1 MELLGEEGRRLLRL
15 GLLPGLLGGGLA
27 VAFRLLLDLLLLVP
41 PLALPL
47 AGGAV
52 GLFSAW
58 LYRRLPDL
66 RGGGVDRVLLAYHLG
81 QGRLPPRLGP
91 LKALLT
97 ALTLGLGGSGGQEG
111 PLLYAGGALAQA
123 LRPRNPAEAR
133 AVLLAGGAAAIA
145 ALFHTPLG
153 AAFFA
158 AEVLYRG
165 SALEGRLLGYLAV
178 AAISGYGLQ
187 SLLFGTHPLLPVQG
201 LEAPPL
207 WFALALAPLAALGAW
222 ALARG
227 LAWSRARLQGPA
239 ALPLALAA
247 SGTLALLFPPARGT
261 SYEGLAALLQGEG
274 PNPFLF
280 LLAKALAVL
289 LSAGSG
295 ASVGLFGPS
304 VVLGGALGAALGA
317 LFGIGGPGPILLG
330 LVALVSAAA
339 RTPFAAVV
347 QMVEITGS
355 YALLVPGLLVAF
367 GAFALNRETLFPLQ
381 PPGPEASP
389 AHAEDLLRGLAQL
402 PPGRPL
408 LLGDLGAVLLEVREG
423 HPWAGKPLKDTAL
436 PPGVLVG
443 LVFRQAHLLAPRGQ
457 DRLEPGDRVLLLGPK
472 EEVARFAARS

>member
-66 RGGGVDRVLLAYHLG
+66 RGGGADRVLLAYHLG

-207 WFALALAPLAALGAW
+207 WFALALAPLAALGAF

-261 SYEGLAALLQGEG
+261 SYEGLAALLAPPPPAGTPPPPAGTPSPSPRTGRATTPPRHAQCWRHR
-274 PNPFLF
+274 
-280 LLAKALAVL
+280 KAE
-289 LSAGSG
+289 
-295 ASVGLFGPS
+295 P
-304 VVLGGALGAALGA
+304 
-317 LFGIGGPGPILLG
+317 
-330 LVALVSAAA
+330 A
-339 RTPFAAVV
+339 R
-347 QMVEITGS
+347 
-355 YALLVPGLLVAF
+355 
-367 GAFALNRETLFPLQ
+367 
-381 PPGPEASP
+381 
-389 AHAEDLLRGLAQL
+389 
-402 PPGRPL
+402 
-408 LLGDLGAVLLEVREG
+408 
-423 HPWAGKPLKDTAL
+423 
-436 PPGVLVG
+436 
-443 LVFRQAHLLAPRGQ
+443 
-457 DRLEPGDRVLLLGPK
+457 
-472 EEVARFAARS
+472 

>member
-1 MELLGEEGRRLLRL
+1 M
-15 GLLPGLLGGGLA
+15 
-27 VAFRLLLDLLLLVP
+27 
-41 PLALPL
+41 
-47 AGGAV
+47 
-52 GLFSAW
+52 
-58 LYRRLPDL
+58 
-66 RGGGVDRVLLAYHLG
+66 
-81 QGRLPPRLGP
+81 
-91 LKALLT
+91 
-97 ALTLGLGGSGGQEG
+97 
-111 PLLYAGGALAQA
+111 
-123 LRPRNPAEAR
+123 
-133 AVLLAGGAAAIA
+133 
-145 ALFHTPLG
+145 G

-201 LEAPPL
+201 PEAPPL
-207 WFALALAPLAALGAW
+207 WFALALAPLAALGAF

-402 PPGRPL
+402 PRAGPSSSGTWGRSSSRCGKGIPGRGSPSRTPPCPR
-408 LLGDLGAVLLEVREG
+408 GPGGPR
-423 HPWAGKPLKDTAL
+423 L
-436 PPGVLVG
+436 PPSPP
-443 LVFRQAHLLAPRGQ
+443 PRP
-457 DRLEPGDRVLLLGPK
+457 PGAGPAG
-472 EEVARFAARS
+472 ARGPGPPPRA

>member
-1 MELLGEEGRRLLRL
+1 M
-15 GLLPGLLGGGLA
+15 
-27 VAFRLLLDLLLLVP
+27 
-41 PLALPL
+41 
-47 AGGAV
+47 

-133 AVLLAGGAAAIA
+133 AVLLAGGVAAIA

-187 SLLFGTHPLLPVQG
+187 SLFFGTRPLLPVQG

-222 ALARG
+222 
-227 LAWSRARLQGPA
+227 
-239 ALPLALAA
+239 
-247 SGTLALLFPPARGT
+247 
-261 SYEGLAALLQGEG
+261 
-274 PNPFLF
+274 
-280 LLAKALAVL
+280 
-289 LSAGSG
+289 
-295 ASVGLFGPS
+295 
-304 VVLGGALGAALGA
+304 
-317 LFGIGGPGPILLG
+317 
-330 LVALVSAAA
+330 ALVSAAA

-381 PPGPEASP
+381 PSGPEASP
-389 AHAEDLLRGLAQL
+389 AHAEDLRPAPPGPAPPPRGPGGGPPRGAGGAHLGGEAPQGHRPSPRDPGGPRL
-402 PPGRPL
+402 PPSPPPR
-408 LLGDLGAVLLEVREG
+408 
-423 HPWAGKPLKDTAL
+423 
-436 PPGVLVG
+436 PPGAGPAGARGPGPPPRASGGGGPLRRPVLIRAGASPHGAASDLDHLEAPEPVG
-443 LVFRQAHLLAPRGQ
+443 GGGELQGAHPGELGGLLQG
-457 DRLEPGDRVLLLGPK
+457 
-472 EEVARFAARS
+472 EEVLHPEEGPLHQGLKRRPPVGQPP

>member
-66 RGGGVDRVLLAYHLG
+66 RGGGADRVLLAYHLG

-145 ALFHTPLG
+145 ALFHTPFG

-201 LEAPPL
+201 L
-207 WFALALAPLAALGAW
+207 
-222 ALARG
+222 
-227 LAWSRARLQGPA
+227 
-239 ALPLALAA
+239 
-247 SGTLALLFPPARGT
+247 
-261 SYEGLAALLQGEG
+261 
-274 PNPFLF
+274 
-280 LLAKALAVL
+280 
-289 LSAGSG
+289 
-295 ASVGLFGPS
+295 
-304 VVLGGALGAALGA
+304 
-317 LFGIGGPGPILLG
+317 
-330 LVALVSAAA
+330 
-339 RTPFAAVV
+339 
-347 QMVEITGS
+347 
-355 YALLVPGLLVAF
+355 
-367 GAFALNRETLFPLQ
+367 
-381 PPGPEASP
+381 
-389 AHAEDLLRGLAQL
+389 
-402 PPGRPL
+402 
-408 LLGDLGAVLLEVREG
+408 
-423 HPWAGKPLKDTAL
+423 
-436 PPGVLVG
+436 
-443 LVFRQAHLLAPRGQ
+443 
-457 DRLEPGDRVLLLGPK
+457 
-472 EEVARFAARS
+472 

>member
-1 MELLGEEGRRLLRL
+1 M
-15 GLLPGLLGGGLA
+15 
-27 VAFRLLLDLLLLVP
+27 
-41 PLALPL
+41 
-47 AGGAV
+47 
-52 GLFSAW
+52 
-58 LYRRLPDL
+58 
-66 RGGGVDRVLLAYHLG
+66 DRVLLAYHLG

-133 AVLLAGGAAAIA
+133 AVLLAGGVAAIA

-187 SLLFGTHPLLPVQG
+187 SLFFGTRPLLPVQG

-207 WFALALAPLAALGAW
+207 GFALALAPLAALGAW
-222 ALARG
+222 
-227 LAWSRARLQGPA
+227 
-239 ALPLALAA
+239 
-247 SGTLALLFPPARGT
+247 
-261 SYEGLAALLQGEG
+261 
-274 PNPFLF
+274 
-280 LLAKALAVL
+280 
-289 LSAGSG
+289 
-295 ASVGLFGPS
+295 
-304 VVLGGALGAALGA
+304 
-317 LFGIGGPGPILLG
+317 
-330 LVALVSAAA
+330 ALVSAAA

-381 PPGPEASP
+381 PSGPEASP

-408 LLGDLGAVLLEVREG
+408 LLGDLGAILLEVREG

-436 PPGVLVG
+436 PPGSWWASSSAKPASSPPGGRTGWSPGTGSSSSG
-443 LVFRQAHLLAPRGQ
+443 LRRRWPASPPGPNPRGGFAARGGLRPGPPRGPGAGWRRRRAPRGAP
-457 DRLEPGDRVLLLGPK
+457 RRARGPPPGRRGPPPRGGP
-472 EEVARFAARS
+472 APPGP

>member
-1 MELLGEEGRRLLRL
+1 M
-15 GLLPGLLGGGLA
+15 
-27 VAFRLLLDLLLLVP
+27 
-41 PLALPL
+41 
-47 AGGAV
+47 

-187 SLLFGTHPLLPVQG
+187 SLFFGTRPLLPVQG

-207 WFALALAPLAALGAW
+207 GFALALAPLAALGAW
-222 ALARG
+222 
-227 LAWSRARLQGPA
+227 
-239 ALPLALAA
+239 
-247 SGTLALLFPPARGT
+247 
-261 SYEGLAALLQGEG
+261 
-274 PNPFLF
+274 
-280 LLAKALAVL
+280 
-289 LSAGSG
+289 
-295 ASVGLFGPS
+295 
-304 VVLGGALGAALGA
+304 
-317 LFGIGGPGPILLG
+317 
-330 LVALVSAAA
+330 ALVSAAA

-423 HPWAGKPLKDTAL
+423 HTWAGKPLKDTAL

-443 LVFRQAHLLAPRGQ
+443 LVFRQARLLAPRGQ
-457 DRLEPGDRVLLLGPK
+457 DRLEPGDRVLLLGPQ